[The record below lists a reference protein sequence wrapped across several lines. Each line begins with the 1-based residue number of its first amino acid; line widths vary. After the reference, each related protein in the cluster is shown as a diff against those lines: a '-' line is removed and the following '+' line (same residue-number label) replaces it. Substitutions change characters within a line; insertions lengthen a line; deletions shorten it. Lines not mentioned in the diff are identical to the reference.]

1 MHVQRATR
9 RRRRYV
15 EQPDN
20 RAARRGAGLRTVLSA
35 RTLVD
40 GTGTARR
47 TIGVMNGP
55 PWSTER
61 ALRAQ
66 QGAGCLPQAASAWSC
81 RCQHRTREHAD
92 RSLPAGCAPDD
103 SPVWR
108 SGPLHW
114 SAGTRVRLDAS
125 RPASHGHRGVA
136 LEDAERVPVSGGHRL
151 PQFDGSRVAIP
162 GSSSSMPAARP
173 CPRRNRR
180 HRMLCRAA
188 PRHCTGIEARRHGES
203 SDRESLA
210 SSK

>member
-1 MHVQRATR
+1 MPQRGHSTGSSRRSIPINWHAGPREPIKGQGSDEDRPPWMHVQRATP

-20 RAARRGAGLRTVLSA
+20 RVARRGAGLRTVLSA

-47 TIGVMNGP
+47 TIGVMNGS

-92 RSLPAGCAPDD
+92 RSIPAGCAPDD

-114 SAGTRVRLDAS
+114 SAGTCVRLDAS
-125 RPASHGHRGVA
+125 RPASHGSLLSSTSLSFTSHG
-136 LEDAERVPVSGGHRL
+136 LSTGGQEPVVL
-151 PQFDGSRVAIP
+151 NA
-162 GSSSSMPAARP
+162 M
-173 CPRRNRR
+173 
-180 HRMLCRAA
+180 
-188 PRHCTGIEARRHGES
+188 
-203 SDRESLA
+203 
-210 SSK
+210 